1 MARRAGGRLRQLV
14 RDEYREQHRRIGW
27 RYVPAVLFYV
37 AVMSGFIVYA
47 AWTMGPEVAWFMT
60 GVGTGLSL
68 LFLWIALH
76 TDKAQRL
83 ESAAL
88 GEEWVAAEL
97 HKLRS
102 AGWFAFNNIEIAG
115 ADVDHVAIGPGG
127 IVVIETKTWSSP
139 LTGTLTGSNRTAV
152 ARAEAQVRK
161 YGTRIGWLLQ
171 QHGCS
176 ETVRGVM
183 IVSCGP
189 SRPSKVARTP
199 GGVRVVSV
207 DDLRTFLS
215 DLPTILRDEQI
226 SDARSALQTW
236 LDKSRT
242 HQAAT
247 TTTRSLRP
255 ATI

>member
-1 MARRAGGRLRQLV
+1 MCLEQCHGPGQLALPLSLGVAHEELDHIRSHAGYGRLEAFVADAWRTRGAGLG
-14 RDEYREQHRRIGW
+14 RGLGDDCAETLFRR
-27 RYVPAVLFYV
+27 R
-37 AVMSGFIVYA
+37 S
-47 AWTMGPEVAWFMT
+47 E
-60 GVGTGLSL
+60 
-68 LFLWIALH
+68 
-76 TDKAQRL
+76 
-83 ESAAL
+83 
-88 GEEWVAAEL
+88 
-97 HKLRS
+97 S
-102 AGWFAFNNIEIAG
+102 AGWFAFNNIAIAG

-152 ARAEAQVRK
+152 ARAETQVRK